1 MQQTN
6 YPSYDC
12 RSPIFSKPSRRQFVR
27 SGSGGLLGFALSQA
41 GLTLNATANGMRQ
54 LPTAKK
60 ILVIWADGGPSQFE
74 TFDPKPG
81 EATSGGTRAIET
93 AAKGVF
99 ISEKLP
105 RVASRMKSLSVIRNL
120 TSREGEH
127 MRARYF
133 LHTGFPLV
141 EAFPRPA
148 AGAVM
153 SYHSAST
160 SMPNY
165 VIIGDGHQGLGAAYL
180 GSENGPFSIS
190 NAREAKKLLHTLE
203 SRHRRIKLTRRLSEA
218 FNEQHGSSQEAETR
232 LSVLNRIEEL
242 IDTPFSKA
250 LDIED
255 DPAKDRYGNAA
266 FAGQALL
273 ARRLLAAGIP
283 FVELTHGGWDT
294 HRQNARNTDRLCRS
308 LDRQFAALID
318 DLKTSGLLEETV
330 VMWLGEFGRTPRI
343 NATAGRDHFPTVVP
357 VVVGGGGFPGGL
369 TIGKTNRDGTA
380 IEGEAY
386 SVPDLFATL
395 FDRIGITPGQE
406 FATQFGSM
414 TTATDE
420 GELIRELV

>member
-1 MQQTN
+1 M
-6 YPSYDC
+6 
-12 RSPIFSKPSRRQFVR
+12 PSRRQLIR
-27 SGSGGLLGFALSQA
+27 GGTGGLLGFALSQA
-41 GLTLNATANGMRQ
+41 GLTLHSAANGMKQ
-54 LPTAKK
+54 LPSAKK

-93 AAKGVF
+93 AAKGVL

-105 RVASRMKSLSVIRNL
+105 RVASQMSSLSIIRNI
-120 TSREGEH
+120 TSSEGEH
-127 MRARYF
+127 ARARYL
-133 LHTGFPLV
+133 LHTGYPLA

-153 SYHSAST
+153 SYHSEST
-160 SMPNY
+160 SLPNY
-165 VIIGDGHQGLGAAYL
+165 VTIGDDHQGFGAAYL
-180 GSENGPFSIS
+180 GPDNGPFSIS
-190 NAREAKKLLHTLE
+190 NAGEARNLLQTLE
-203 SRHRRIKLTRRLSEA
+203 SRRRRISLTRRLSES
-218 FNEQHGSSQEAETR
+218 FNEQHMSSEGAEAR
-232 LSVLNRIEEL
+232 LSVLNRIEKL

-255 DPAKDRYGNAA
+255 DPAKDRYGDGT
-266 FAGQALL
+266 FAEQALL
-273 ARRLLAAGIP
+273 ARRLLSAGIP

-294 HRQNARNTDRLCRS
+294 HQQNARNTDRLCRS
-308 LDRQFAALID
+308 LDQPFAALIE
-318 DLKTSGLLEETV
+318 DLQTCGLFEETV

-343 NATAGRDHFPTVVP
+343 NAMEGRDHFPTVVP

-369 TIGKTNRDGTA
+369 AIGKTNRDGTA
-380 IEGEAY
+380 IEGDAY

-395 FDRIGITPGQE
+395 FNRIGITPDQK

-420 GELIRELV
+420 GTPIRELI